1 MTALVFDR
9 IGFETEAS
17 QTVPTSSKCPREEEF
32 RAALDRYMADYIACQ
47 KRRDIGRHGDAE
59 CHRDGARVAG
69 GGGGT
74 AKGGAARADQASSAP
89 ARRLGR
95 CLSCLS
101 APW

>member
-47 KRRDIGRHGDAE
+47 KRRECQGGRTD
-59 CHRDGARVAG
+59 
-69 GGGGT
+69 
-74 AKGGAARADQASSAP
+74 
-89 ARRLGR
+89 L
-95 CLSCLS
+95 
-101 APW
+101 

>member
-47 KRRDIGRHGDAE
+47 KRRISG
-59 CHRDGARVAG
+59 VIQPL
-69 GGGGT
+69 GT
-74 AKGGAARADQASSAP
+74 AQAVLLAIEGRALAIRYAGDIKIILCPFVGGIEQ
-89 ARRLGR
+89 
-95 CLSCLS
+95 
-101 APW
+101 